1 MNNGMDHKTS
11 RRPFWIALAM
21 FFVPLAIAF
30 LVYYGTS
37 WRPVRGTNR
46 GDLIT
51 PARPLPHAALAT
63 ADDKITDKDWLI
75 GQWSLVYVGDGTCD
89 TACRTALVN
98 ARQVRLALGDDMN
111 RVQRVF
117 LYKGSCCKQPYFAA
131 EHAGLIA
138 ASVDSEAGT
147 ALLAAFPR
155 SAEGGPESA
164 QRTYVVDPLGNLMMS
179 YAAEAPPKGMLED
192 MKKLLKLSHIG

>member
-1 MNNGMDHKTS
+1 MTEPEQIKAS
-11 RRPFWIALAM
+11 RRPFWFALAM

-30 LVYYGTS
+30 VVYYGTS

-51 PARPLPHAALAT
+51 PARPLPHVSLAT
-63 ADDKITDKDWLI
+63 ADGKTTDKDWLT
-75 GQWSLVYVGDGTCD
+75 GKWSLVYVGDGACD
-89 TACRTALVN
+89 ADCRTALIN

-111 RVQRVF
+111 RGQRIF
-117 LYKGSCCKQPYFAA
+117 LYTGTCCEQPYFDT

-138 ASVDSEAGT
+138 ARLEGESGT
-147 ALLAAFPR
+147 ALLSTFPR
-155 SAEGGPESA
+155 YAAIAPDA
-164 QRTYVVDPLGNLMMS
+164 AHRTDIVDPLGNLMMS
-179 YAAEAPPKGMLED
+179 YAPDAPAKGMLED